1 MFSPDVRAGGEVG
14 SLGRPRLPSYSPDL
28 PSETL
33 RDPGPCP
40 GAVPAQRRSIRR
52 GDLSKLEIRLLGP
65 PKILVDG
72 EPLSVDTRKA
82 IALLSFLAVEQ
93 GLHQR
98 EALAGLLWPEYD
110 HEAARGAL
118 RRTLSN
124 LRKALGGR
132 FVSVDRQAIGLER
145 ADVYADVSTFRTLIE
160 RAVGGARAGAVV
172 DVERDLTDAVRLYRG
187 DFMRGFALRDSV
199 EFDEWHVYQSDFFRR
214 LFARALDR
222 LALELHGAGRQDAA
236 IESARRRLALDPLHE
251 PAHRMLMNLYAST
264 ARRSDAVRQYRECVA
279 VLERELGVP
288 PVSETTELYQAI
300 RDERLPS
307 QPRREPAAELR
318 VPRGDR
324 PLIGRD
330 TELDRLRRVYEE
342 IDGHV
347 RLVAIEGEAGV
358 GKTRL
363 AEEFLAAVETF
374 GGVTL
379 VAKCFEEERH
389 LPYAPI
395 VDVLRTSIARDGE
408 WLNRLPQ
415 PQKIELARLLPDAID
430 IVSPPS
436 RSDPAAQSRFIGG
449 ICRALAEACAGAN
462 PGVLFVDDLHW
473 ADASSLEVFGWL
485 LRRTAGTPLLVVS
498 AYRNEDVLA
507 AQRLRKQLPA
517 TTTIQLGRLAEAD
530 VRRLLG
536 AAGLGPDRSS
546 DEVGALLYRE
556 TEGLPLFVVEY
567 LASWETAGSTQVV
580 EWNWPQGIR
589 DLLRSRI
596 SGAGEIAR
604 QVLAAAAVVGRAFHF
619 DTVRQASGRSDEESV
634 AAIEELVGLGLI
646 SEVHDDKSEPRY
658 DFRHEKIRE
667 FVYEETSQ
675 ARRRLL
681 HSRAADA
688 LIRMALR
695 SPNEGRLWL
704 AIANHCRLAGRDS
717 DAAAYFALAG
727 EHSRDVFANAEAIA
741 AFKSALALGHSE
753 PARIHEAIGDLQT
766 LAGEYG
772 AALVSYET
780 AAALCERDAAAVVE
794 HKLGRVHHRRGDW
807 QSAQSHYRSA
817 LEHSKVVVDP
827 AFRSRVLSDWGLS
840 LHHAGDSQNAHR
852 IASEGLMLADESAD
866 VGARAQASNVAGVL
880 ASGRGE
886 FDSSLAYLEQSR
898 ALAEQTNDY
907 TAQVAALNNM
917 ALTHRAAG
925 RIEPAVELTRESLR
939 LCERQGDR
947 HREAALHNNLADLLQ
962 VSGRRDDAMF
972 HLKRAVAIFAEV
984 GEPGEMEP
992 AIWKLVE
999 W

>member
-1 MFSPDVRAGGEVG
+1 V
-14 SLGRPRLPSYSPDL
+14 
-28 PSETL
+28 
-33 RDPGPCP
+33 
-40 GAVPAQRRSIRR
+40 
-52 GDLSKLEIRLLGP
+52 SKLEIRLLGP
-65 PKILVDG
+65 PEIHVDG

-82 IALLSFLAVEQ
+82 VALLAFLVVEQ
-93 GLHQR
+93 GFHQR

-132 FVSVDRQAIGLER
+132 FVSVDRQVIGLEE
-145 ADVYADVSTFRTLIE
+145 ADVYADVSSFRTLVE
-160 RAVGGARAGAVV
+160 GAVGGSGADAVG
-172 DVERDLTDAVRLYRG
+172 DVEPALTDAVRLYRG
-187 DFMRGFALRDSV
+187 DFMRGFALRDSI
-199 EFDEWHVYQSDFFRR
+199 EFDEWQGYQTDFFRR
-214 LFARALDR
+214 LFATTLDR
-222 LALELHGAGRQDAA
+222 LALELQDAGRQDAA
-236 IESARRRLALDPLHE
+236 IQNARRRLALDPLHE
-251 PAHRMLMNLYAST
+251 PAHRLLMNLYAST
-264 ARRSDAVRQYRECVA
+264 ARRADAVRQYRECVA

-300 RDERLPS
+300 RDDRMPS
-307 QPRREPAAELR
+307 QARPEPAAELR
-318 VPRGDR
+318 VPRGGR

-330 TELDRLRRVYEE
+330 KELDRLRRAYEE
-342 IDGHV
+342 LGEQV

-363 AEEFLAAVETF
+363 TEEFLAAVESM
-374 GGVTL
+374 GAVTL

-395 VDVLRTSIARDGE
+395 VGALRTAVVRDGK
-408 WLNRLPQ
+408 WLERLPDS
-415 PQKIELARLLPDAID
+415 QKVELARLLPDVIG
-430 IVSPPS
+430 VSPPPS
-436 RSDPAAQSRFIGG
+436 RSDAAAQSRFIAG
-449 ICRALAEACAGAN
+449 ISRALAESCAGSR
-462 PGVLFVDDLHW
+462 PGVLVVDDLQW

-485 LRRTAGTPLLVVS
+485 LRRTTGTPLLVV
-498 AYRNEDVLA
+498 ATYRNEDVLA
-507 AQRLRKQLPA
+507 TQRLRKRLPA
-517 TTTIQLGRLAEAD
+517 STTIQLGRLAEGD

-536 AAGLGPDRSS
+536 AAGLGPDKSS
-546 DEVGALLYRE
+546 EDLGALLYRE

-567 LASWETAGSTQVV
+567 LASWETAGRTQVV
-580 EWNWPQGIR
+580 ELDWPQGIR
-589 DLLRSRI
+589 DLLRSRV

-604 QVLAAAAVVGRAFHF
+604 QVLAAAAVVGRAFQF
-619 DTVRQASGRSDEESV
+619 ETVREASGRSDEESV
-634 AAIEELVGLGLI
+634 AAIEELVALGLI
-646 SEVHDDKSEPRY
+646 DQIRDDDSEPSY

-667 FVYEETSQ
+667 FVYEDTSQ

-695 SPNEGRLWL
+695 SPNESRLWL
-704 AIANHCRLAGRDS
+704 AIANHARLAGRDA
-717 DAAAYFALAG
+717 DAATHFALAG

-741 AFKSALALGHSE
+741 AFKSALALGHPD

-780 AAALCERDAAAVVE
+780 AAALCGPDAAPLVE

-807 QSAQSHYRSA
+807 QSAVSHYRSA
-817 LEHSKVVVDP
+817 LDHSGVELDH
-827 AFRSRVLSDWGLS
+827 AFRSRVLSDWSLS

-852 IASEGLMLADESAD
+852 IATEGLLLADESGD
-866 VGARAQASNVAGVL
+866 VGARAQANNVAGVL

-886 FDSSLAYLEQSR
+886 FDSALSYLEQSR
-898 ALAEQTNDY
+898 VLAEKTNDHS
-907 TAQVAALNNM
+907 AHIAALNNM

-925 RIEPAVELTRESLR
+925 RIEPAVELTEESLR
-939 LCERQGDR
+939 LCEQQGDR

-972 HLKRAVAIFAEV
+972 HLKRAVAIFSEV